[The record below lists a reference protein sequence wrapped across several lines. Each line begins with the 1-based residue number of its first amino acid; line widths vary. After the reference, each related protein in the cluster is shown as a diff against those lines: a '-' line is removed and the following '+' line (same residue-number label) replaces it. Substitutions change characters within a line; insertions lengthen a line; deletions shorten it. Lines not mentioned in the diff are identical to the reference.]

1 MKIYTRT
8 GDAGTTGLFGGKRVQ
23 KDDLRVSAYGTV
35 DEANAVLGLARAEL
49 SRESAELA
57 ARTSLERAA
66 NAGAAEGADIGGV
79 SNTGAGYSGAGYAD
93 LDADLAQ
100 LQSLLF
106 DLGADLATPE
116 EARQR
121 SFIRPIDQHDV
132 DALEEMIDRYTAELP
147 ELRQFILPGG
157 SVASAALQQA
167 RAVIRRAE
175 REAVA
180 LAREETVGP
189 MVVPLINRLSDLFFT
204 LARLVNVRAGVPE
217 VPWVA
222 RRPPR
227 EG

>member
-8 GDAGTTGLFGGKRVQ
+8 GDAGTTGLYGGQRVQ
-23 KDDLRVSAYGTV
+23 KDDLRVAAYGTV

-49 SRESAELA
+49 AREALEFA
-57 ARTSLERAA
+57 TRTSLERAG
-66 NAGAAEGADIGGV
+66 NAAAAEGAEDT
-79 SNTGAGYSGAGYAD
+79 SAGYTD
-93 LDADLAQ
+93 LDADLSW

-106 DLGADLATPE
+106 DLGADLATPG

-121 SFIRPIDQHDV
+121 GFIKPIDQQDV

-180 LAREETVGP
+180 LAREEEVGP

-204 LARLVNVRAGVPE
+204 LARLVNVRAGVAE

-222 RRPPR
+222 RRPPA
-227 EG
+227 ED